1 MHPQTLWLTSIY
13 ESTER
18 ERRRAL
24 IHRKDVDRSEET
36 PPARDSRWAAFLH
49 RRTEQSPQAPE
60 PASASASASASS
72 AQLGC
77 V

>member
-1 MHPQTLWLTSIY
+1 MHPQTLWLTSLY

-24 IHRKDVDRSEET
+24 IYRKDVDRGEET
-36 PPARDSRWAAFLH
+36 PPARDSRWAALLH
-49 RRTEQSPQAPE
+49 RRTEQSPLAPE
-60 PASASASASASS
+60 PTSASS

>member
-24 IHRKDVDRSEET
+24 IHRKDVDRGEET
-36 PPARDSRWAAFLH
+36 PPARDNRWAAFLH
-49 RRTEQSPQAPE
+49 RRTEQSPQAP
-60 PASASASASASS
+60 ASASEPASASS